1 MIPNIVKGRGITGAL
16 AYCMSEG
23 YEGEGLTKKQYFE
36 ARAAGIDPKGAKAEL
51 AEGEASRATILGG
64 QNFGFAIDS
73 PENLELARKVME
85 WIALPEN
92 QTSRGR
98 KCEKDCFHAS
108 LSWEQ
113 GQQPTPDDMREAAQ
127 DFLKALGMETAH
139 AVFIAHEDKAHP
151 HVHIV
156 ASRIDPQTGRTL
168 SEENDFAYAQAWA
181 LQYERQHGLTPQ
193 SEARQALHKMV
204 DAVEARNGAAVAD
217 LLTERSPTFTARELD
232 KALMLASITPDDR
245 AKFRA
250 EILHGGE
257 VVGLRETEDAA
268 VIALHDAEGL
278 AGRNWLVARRRPAR
292 RRRRAWRRAAHRDG
306 GGGEI
311 YPHPRTG
318 RGLGAAHRK
327 KGLRHAVGRSRN
339 GQEPHAESGSQR
351 VRAGRLSGH
360 RTRPHQQD
368 RSADARRRFPRQ
380 HDHQ

>member
-64 QNFGFAIDS
+64 QNFGYAIDS
-73 PENLELARKVME
+73 PERSGTCPQGHGVDCF
-85 WIALPEN
+85 PEN

-232 KALMLASITPDDR
+232 KALI
-245 AKFRA
+245 
-250 EILHGGE
+250 
-257 VVGLRETEDAA
+257 
-268 VIALHDAEGL
+268 
-278 AGRNWLVARRRPAR
+278 WPA
-292 RRRRAWRRAAHRDG
+292 
-306 GGGEI
+306 
-311 YPHPRTG
+311 
-318 RGLGAAHRK
+318 
-327 KGLRHAVGRSRN
+327 
-339 GQEPHAESGSQR
+339 
-351 VRAGRLSGH
+351 
-360 RTRPHQQD
+360 
-368 RSADARRRFPRQ
+368 
-380 HDHQ
+380 